1 MVGVPGRSKGCHTCR
16 RRHVKC
22 DERKP
27 TCFQC
32 ERAGYVCQGYKKTI
46 RFMFQ
51 NPGASRSSRPNR
63 KSSSESS
70 TDLKIIP
77 AGTFRQKPKL
87 QPNAANSTGQKHA
100 SLAKQQKSYK
110 MNLPSSVPQEL
121 NLSAFQNNIAFSF
134 TFSNL
139 VYSSFGRPWLQ
150 MAAQGRVDEVSEAAS
165 KALALGFLG
174 NSQRQKQLQDR
185 SFKEYGHSLQIL
197 IRDLSNLDQERALRC
212 IIPVMIILMYTFSV
226 HQSSDFGHHEGL
238 KKLVLL
244 CGPEKFQKQP
254 FLGAFEAARDILI
267 SKAMLEHKRTFLEE
281 EQWQTVPWKLNPE
294 ARSPSSRL
302 LDVLS
307 YVPGLLENEDSLKER
322 SDSDAIT
329 LRASL
334 LAQTQ
339 QHLQDLFKWRWE
351 WERQNPDAAHAV
363 PASVEPGGPTE
374 IPQGLET
381 VLRYKR
387 FIQANEICLY
397 NAVLLWLLRFLGDLC
412 PSEPITSP
420 RYYSPSAASD
430 SSSDEYAELTRK
442 ILHETTP
449 TPLLLPGQAR
459 TLKQPALEICRS
471 FEFLLENFAHTQDT
485 ALAWLM
491 PLSLAYYVLKDD
503 KPYVEWV
510 RTKLDGFQ
518 GKPPFRDVT
527 LPVWSIGNG
536 TSILATVRA
545 WWWTGMRT

>member
-27 TCFQC
+27 TCFRC

-46 RFMFQ
+46 RFLFQ
-51 NPGASRSSRPNR
+51 NPGASRSSRPSR
-63 KSSSESS
+63 ESSSES
-70 TDLKIIP
+70 TDLTIIP
-77 AGTFRQKPKL
+77 AGTFRQKHKS
-87 QPNAANSTGQKHA
+87 QPNTAKST
-100 SLAKQQKSYK
+100 SVAKTPKGYM
-110 MNLPSSVPQEL
+110 MNLPASVPPEL

-150 MAAQGRVDEVSEAAS
+150 MAAQGLVDEVSEAAS

-174 NSQRQKQLQDR
+174 NSKRQKQLQDR
-185 SFKEYGHSLQIL
+185 SFKEYGRSLQIL
-197 IRDLSNLDQERALRC
+197 IKDLSNLDQERALRC

-244 CGPEKFQKQP
+244 CGPERFQKQP

-281 EQWQTVPWKLNPE
+281 EKWQTIPWELNPG

-302 LDVLS
+302 LDILS
-307 YVPGLLENEDSLKER
+307 YVPGLLEDEAALKEH
-322 SDSDAIT
+322 SDAKA
-329 LRASL
+329 LRTVL
-334 LAQTQ
+334 LVQTR
-339 QHLQDLFKWRWE
+339 QHLQELFKWRWE
-351 WERQNPDAAHAV
+351 WETRNPNAAHAV
-363 PASVEPGGPTE
+363 PASVELGGPRE

-412 PSEPITSP
+412 PSEPIP
-420 RYYSPSAASD
+420 SPSHHSPAAASD
-430 SSSDEYAELTRK
+430 SSSDEYAELTRR

-503 KPYVEWV
+503 KPYVQWV
-510 RTKLDGFQ
+510 RSKLDGFEVM
-518 GKPPFRDVT
+518 KSPPAESTPFRPSDET
-527 LPVWSIGNG
+527 
-536 TSILATVRA
+536 
-545 WWWTGMRT
+545 